1 MDLIIRIIV
10 PGKNPKI
17 ILQPD
22 KMSYITWVK
31 QNETNILFA
40 NQNKSDETTK
50 HYIELF
56 RFGACVYI

>member
-22 KMSYITWVK
+22 KMSYLLNYLITGVK
-31 QNETNILFA
+31 QNQTNILFA

-50 HYIELF
+50 HYI
-56 RFGACVYI
+56 